1 MYNKKSKDNLNSV
14 HSFTSYTIPFL
25 NSVHTN
31 RYNKNTKKERQT
43 MSEVISFINEK
54 GGVGKSTSAI
64 TIAQI
69 LAISGYNVLLIDLDP
84 QMNTTK
90 MFGQTDEVLDINYE
104 HLFCTKQLRKSSVLE
119 FISSTD
125 YKNISI
131 LSASR
136 ELSTLVYTIYDRS
149 KEAGGTNIELY
160 LRHNLSLIKDDF
172 DYIIIDN
179 SPFKSYLTTCAIC
192 ASDKIVT
199 PICVDNFSYDG
210 LMSLFD
216 TIEDLNSKYSL
227 AIEFAGIFMTRVAG
241 RTTLYKQ
248 MFESYENMFGEKF
261 LPVSIRNCIAVS
273 ESNTTFEPLLTYD
286 KRCTAAQDYI
296 ELVNYLGLMD
306 NKHYR
311 ELAKYL
317 KGER

>member
-14 HSFTSYTIPFL
+14 HSFTSNTIPFL

-179 SPFKSYLTTCAIC
+179 SQPAPSVQVIKSLLRFVLIT
-192 ASDKIVT
+192 SR
-199 PICVDNFSYDG
+199 
-210 LMSLFD
+210 
-216 TIEDLNSKYSL
+216 
-227 AIEFAGIFMTRVAG
+227 MTV
-241 RTTLYKQ
+241 
-248 MFESYENMFGEKF
+248 
-261 LPVSIRNCIAVS
+261 
-273 ESNTTFEPLLTYD
+273 
-286 KRCTAAQDYI
+286 
-296 ELVNYLGLMD
+296 
-306 NKHYR
+306 
-311 ELAKYL
+311 
-317 KGER
+317 